1 MVTEGIVLGLK
12 ISAIGVEVNQAK
24 VSMIETLMHLIQSR
38 GLEVFWDMLDFIEDY
53 QRLLKN
59 FQTIMQT
66 AREGCQV

>member
-38 GLEVFWDMLDFIEDY
+38 GLEVFWDILDFIEDLSKTSQKFPNHY
-53 QRLLKN
+53 
-59 FQTIMQT
+59 
-66 AREGCQV
+66 ADC